1 MITYFNSFEDLKHT
15 IYISL
20 IETSDIDNHT
30 AFYSLFSD
38 TTLRS
43 GNTAIV
49 DKVMKPETE
58 REINFQ
64 QVVVAYGATY

>member
-20 IETSDIDNHT
+20 IETSDFDNHT
-30 AFYSLFSD
+30 ASYSLFSN
-38 TTLRS
+38 TTLQS

-49 DKVMKPETE
+49 DKVMNPETE
-58 REINFQ
+58 RKINFQ

>member
-20 IETSDIDNHT
+20 IETSDFGN
-30 AFYSLFSD
+30 
-38 TTLRS
+38 
-43 GNTAIV
+43 NTASYSV
-49 DKVMKPETE
+49 FSEKKLQSVNSAFVNKPMNPETE
-58 REINFQ
+58 RENNSQ